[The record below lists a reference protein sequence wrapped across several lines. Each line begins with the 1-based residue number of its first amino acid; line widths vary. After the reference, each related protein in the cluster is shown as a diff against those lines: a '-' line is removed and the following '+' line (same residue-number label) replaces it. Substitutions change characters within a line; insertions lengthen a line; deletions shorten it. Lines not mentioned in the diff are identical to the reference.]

1 MAASEKKIH
10 LDIDWLNQKSG
21 DLSQDVYFEFI
32 WRGIE
37 EIRIYKK
44 DIFLL

>member
-21 DLSQDVYFEFI
+21 DLSQVSLLNSFEGEL
-32 WRGIE
+32 RK
-37 EIRIYKK
+37 IRIYKK